1 MSDWTNI
8 HKPKNWEEVLGSKM
22 NMDIVQNFFWA
33 WGEGHPISNAI
44 MLAGDEGCG
53 KTTIAEVAAKMHNFT
68 LIHVNASEIRDAK
81 SYNDLKLIAGFE
93 SWDNEMKCI
102 LIDECDG
109 LGRRMDGRWGGKGN
123 KDATAWQAIM
133 TMIEAG
139 KTPIILC
146 CNYASNTPWKI
157 RSNKNVTTLE
167 MKNTSIP
174 RQQLFNRLMQ
184 IATVEGYEPNVE
196 GVKRI
201 AKVCPTVR
209 SAIKTL
215 QLCCVNDNWKAIYP
229 RDIDGSE
236 DMQYL
241 KLFRGETDVL
251 PNRDTYKMQ
260 RIALANRIP
269 LSQLTKYNMLCM
281 MRRKVGGFHLHEAF
295 ATTMQN
301 TELKELV
308 QPQFNV
314 SKSLKAKEKER
325 AKKEEQKRASFA
337 KKVAKQKA
345 SPPKPKKKAPEPIP
359 QQAQWDDLF

>member
-1 MSDWTNI
+1 MTEWTEKY
-8 HKPKNWEEVLGSKM
+8 KPQNWDEVLGSDM
-22 NMDIVQNFFWA
+22 NMNIVQNFFWA

-68 LIHVNASEIRDAK
+68 LVHVNASEVRDAK

-93 SWDNEMKCI
+93 SWDNEIKCI

-109 LGRRMDGRWGGKGN
+109 LGRRMDGRWGGQGN

-133 TMIEAG
+133 TMITDG
-139 KTPIILC
+139 KTPVILC

-157 RSNKNVTTLE
+157 RSNQNVTTLE
-167 MKNTSIP
+167 MKNSSIP
-174 RQQLFNRLMQ
+174 KQKLFNRLMT
-184 IATVEGYEPNVE
+184 IVSKEGYAPNIE

-201 AKVCPTVR
+201 VKVCPTVR

-236 DMQYL
+236 EMQYL
-241 KLFRGETDVL
+241 KLFKGETDIL
-251 PNRDTYKMQ
+251 PNRDTYKMM
-260 RIALANRIP
+260 RLALANRIP
-269 LSQLTKYNMLCM
+269 LSQLWKYNRLCM
-281 MRRKVGGFHLHEAF
+281 MRRKTGNFHYHEAY

-301 TELKELV
+301 TTLTELV
-308 QPQFNV
+308 QPQFKA

-325 AKKEEQKRASFA
+325 AKKEEQKRKAFTR
-337 KKVAKQKA
+337 KVAKQKA
-345 SPPKPKKKAPEPIP
+345 SPPTKKKAPEQVP